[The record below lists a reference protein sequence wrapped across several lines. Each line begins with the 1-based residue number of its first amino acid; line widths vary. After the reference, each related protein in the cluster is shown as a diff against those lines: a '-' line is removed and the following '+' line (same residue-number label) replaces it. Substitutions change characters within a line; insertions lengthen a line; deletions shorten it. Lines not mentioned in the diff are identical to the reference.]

1 MSVVGF
7 DFGNLNTV
15 AAVARKRGID
25 VIANEASRRETAT
38 LVGFRDDQRTMGEL
52 ASAQLTSNLNNTVNN
67 FKKLLGKKWNDPQVQ
82 SELASAFYR
91 SKEIEGGEI
100 GVEVDYQGSMQTF
113 TPEQITAM
121 MLTQMRKTVEKD
133 SNNQIK
139 MQELVISVPSH
150 FSDAER
156 RALKDASAIAGL
168 NCVQLLSEPLAVAI
182 PWGMYRKDLPED
194 DKALK
199 VMFVN
204 FGESSLWCAVASVSK
219 SKLSIQS
226 VASDPNLGGRDFD
239 RALATHFSEIIKEQY
254 KIDVST
260 NKRAIQRLK
269 TQCERVKKVLTTGP
283 EAPLF
288 VESIMNDIDVRSH
301 IKRDEFEKICSDL
314 VERAATVAQKAMEDA
329 SVDSLDFVEVV
340 GGSSYVAAFQK
351 RLQEVTKVET
361 LSHTLNKSEAVAR
374 GCALQ
379 CAIVSPQFHINKTTT
394 IKDYNPY
401 SIKLTWSETQ
411 SGGEKTTKSAVLF
424 AKGCALGSAKRVTFQ
439 KSSVIEISADYA
451 DPSEFPVPIDN
462 LNIAHFTVPQFQPTV
477 ESDKTPTVE
486 VMFKLDA
493 SGVFVMKYARATEYY
508 TEIVPATKTEKKA
521 EQTPE
526 TKPSPSSDDSNGENT
541 TPATDSA
548 ASEADTP
555 AVDADGDAVMEEP
568 KKVER
573 KKVSELL
580 VESTF
585 THGLPAAKLEEYKK
599 QEQAMQNADE
609 LAIATAEAR
618 NALESYS
625 YDAQGKLQY
634 DFSEWV
640 EFASEEE
647 KTKLLAMVDEVLAWL
662 YGEGDSATRETYQTK
677 LNELQVL
684 GSPIELRK
692 TESEAREP
700 AIQELMEAIK
710 YYKAFVNTK
719 EEKYAHISEEQRQKV
734 TDKINETED
743 WLNKMTTKQ
752 QELPKTADPVLLS
765 SEISNKKEALTLFSN
780 VIVNTPVPKK
790 TEPKKE
796 EAKKE
801 ENMQTESTT
810 SEGETTTTDDASKT
824 EGETDLPKAAE
835 DGKIEELDE
844 NAVEKPSD
852 DMDVD

>member
-1 MSVVGF
+1 
-7 DFGNLNTV
+7 
-15 AAVARKRGID
+15 
-25 VIANEASRRETAT
+25 
-38 LVGFRDDQRTMGEL
+38 
-52 ASAQLTSNLNNTVNN
+52 
-67 FKKLLGKKWNDPQVQ
+67 
-82 SELASAFYR
+82 
-91 SKEIEGGEI
+91 
-100 GVEVDYQGSMQTF
+100 
-113 TPEQITAM
+113 
-121 MLTQMRKTVEKD
+121 
-133 SNNQIK
+133 
-139 MQELVISVPSH
+139 
-150 FSDAER
+150 
-156 RALKDASAIAGL
+156 
-168 NCVQLLSEPLAVAI
+168 
-182 PWGMYRKDLPED
+182 
-194 DKALK
+194 
-199 VMFVN
+199 
-204 FGESSLWCAVASVSK
+204 
-219 SKLSIQS
+219 
-226 VASDPNLGGRDFD
+226 
-239 RALATHFSEIIKEQY
+239 
-254 KIDVST
+254 
-260 NKRAIQRLK
+260 
-269 TQCERVKKVLTTGP
+269 
-283 EAPLF
+283 
-288 VESIMNDIDVRSH
+288 
-301 IKRDEFEKICSDL
+301 
-314 VERAATVAQKAMEDA
+314 
-329 SVDSLDFVEVV
+329 
-340 GGSSYVAAFQK
+340 
-351 RLQEVTKVET
+351 
-361 LSHTLNKSEAVAR
+361 
-374 GCALQ
+374 
-379 CAIVSPQFHINKTTT
+379 
-394 IKDYNPY
+394 
-401 SIKLTWSETQ
+401 
-411 SGGEKTTKSAVLF
+411 
-424 AKGCALGSAKRVTFQ
+424 
-439 KSSVIEISADYA
+439 
-451 DPSEFPVPIDN
+451 
-462 LNIAHFTVPQFQPTV
+462 
-477 ESDKTPTVE
+477 
-486 VMFKLDA
+486 
-493 SGVFVMKYARATEYY
+493 
-508 TEIVPATKTEKKA
+508 
-521 EQTPE
+521 
-526 TKPSPSSDDSNGENT
+526 
-541 TPATDSA
+541 
-548 ASEADTP
+548 
-555 AVDADGDAVMEEP
+555 
-568 KKVER
+568 
-573 KKVSELL
+573 
-580 VESTF
+580 
-585 THGLPAAKLEEYKK
+585 
-599 QEQAMQNADE
+599 MQNADE